1 MIDIPFRIV
10 DLIMKFAGAY
20 SQDKTKAPYLEDI
33 KLIMFPYNN
42 VKQCL
47 WSIRFQKYE
56 YKIIGW
62 DIFTQM
68 LWGSSLAPG
77 VSYAVQMPNQE

>member
-20 SQDKTKAPYLEDI
+20 SQNIYKSPYLEDI
-33 KLIMFPYNN
+33 KLMMFPNSGP
-42 VKQCL
+42 KQAL

-56 YKIIGW
+56 YHIVSW
-62 DIFTQM
+62 DLFTEM
-68 LWGSSLAPG
+68 MWGRTLNTG
-77 VSYAVQMPNQE
+77 GNYLVKLGD

>member
-20 SQDKTKAPYLEDI
+20 SQNIYKSSYLEDI
-33 KLIMFPYNN
+33 KLMMFPNSGT
-42 VKQCL
+42 KQAL

-56 YKIIGW
+56 YNLVSW
-62 DIFTQM
+62 DLFTEM
-68 LWGSSLAPG
+68 IWGGTLG
-77 VSYAVQMPNQE
+77 VASNYIVKFGD